1 MTLWHVLFK
10 CVFFPWIFEAKNS
23 TRWPPRFKVT
33 AEFHHLELSL
43 KNHGSPKLGMGGNGT
58 YVYKYLA
65 DPCGFVSVMLHL
77 KVIGSLGFPFPLFFF
92 GQKYQEGS
100 DLPILESPRTLCGG
114 GAWRR
119 ELFVFFGADQPET
132 QEKSHVFY
140 GLNSMLIPD
149 AQESSWTW
157 LLTINSKA
165 LGKKKSYIFINQ
177 QVASIAPEKKKK
189 NNNTPGD
196 AAAVTFFYPQ
206 TLEVTFSQP
215 LKSVRN
221 KHPKKGYR
229 QSIAS
234 QYLFSPDVSPTCVES
249 FGWWEFLVQKVA

>member
-1 MTLWHVLFK
+1 
-10 CVFFPWIFEAKNS
+10 
-23 TRWPPRFKVT
+23 
-33 AEFHHLELSL
+33 
-43 KNHGSPKLGMGGNGT
+43 MGGNGT
-58 YVYKYLA
+58 YINTLRFRFGDVTPQG
-65 DPCGFVSVMLHL
+65 DWIP
-77 KVIGSLGFPFPLFFF
+77 IGFPFPLFFLD
-92 GQKYQEGS
+92 KNTRKA
-100 DLPILESPRTLCGG
+100 PIYRSWNL
-114 GAWRR
+114 R
-119 ELFVFFGADQPET
+119 ERSAEEELGDGNSLFFFGADQPET

-189 NNNTPGD
+189 NNNTPRD

-249 FGWWEFLVQKVA
+249 FGWWEFLVQKVV